1 MSWTD
6 RVEQV
11 LRLIDEVAGGRR
23 RAEATTG
30 ELAGA
35 TAARSSTAGVPAQ
48 GSSWAS

>member
-1 MSWTD
+1 MSWAD

-23 RAEATTG
+23 REAMTG
-30 ELAGA
+30 DLAGA
-35 TAARSSTAGVPAQ
+35 TAAQSVPTAGEPGQ